1 MCVLVTLVSV
11 FLKELIAHLI
21 VPKGG
26 DCVSELFQKE
36 VIVVEGRGAETVKVE
51 RDQ

>member
-1 MCVLVTLVSV
+1 M

-26 DCVSELFQKE
+26 DCVLELFQKE
-36 VIVVEGRGAETVKVE
+36 VIVIVVEGRGAETVKVE

>member
-1 MCVLVTLVSV
+1 M

-26 DCVSELFQKE
+26 DCVLGLFQKE

-51 RDQ
+51 RQRDQ

>member
-1 MCVLVTLVSV
+1 M